1 MTNSFDIAI
10 VGMACN
16 FPDATTPQM
25 FWQNLIS
32 GKESIKKFTDEELI
46 KNGYS
51 KEEINDPN
59 FVPAKAILNDY
70 KSFDNNVFGYL
81 KDEVDKMDP
90 QCRLLHECCWH
101 ALEDAAYIPGD
112 NKDRIGLF
120 AGASINLPWISHQLK
135 QKLTPAEIF
144 DAVNWSLPESIITRI
159 AYRLGL
165 NGPVMSVH
173 TACSTSL
180 VAIHTACQSIL
191 SGDCDLA
198 LAGGVSI
205 SLPQESGYT
214 YQRGMIRSADG
225 HCRPFDAHSNGTV
238 GGNGVG
244 ILLLKLLD
252 RALED
257 NDQIHAIIKGSSVNN
272 DGQRKVGFTAP
283 SIEGQAEVIASAHML
298 AGVEPEDISYIEC
311 HGTATEIG
319 DPIEVTALARVFQN
333 SHHVCWLGA
342 VKSNIGHL
350 DEAAGVAGVIKTIMS
365 LKNKQLAPTL
375 HYNKPNDKLHIDETP
390 FKVVASPMDWT
401 VPVGKKRMAGV
412 SSFGIGGTNAH
423 IVIAEA
429 DQQEEVQEKVQDN
442 GQPNVFL
449 ISAETP
455 TALQNNQ
462 QNLLNA
468 LKGSNP
474 YRLNDIAYVL
484 QEGRKHHRYRKA
496 FVGSTYQE
504 LCSALERETT
514 NPVKA
519 KDSEQNIVFMFPG
532 QGAQYSNMALSLY
545 ENHVLFRSIVDSC
558 LLLASEYLGESLQDK
573 WFNYG
578 DGDFLSETQYAQPA
592 IFIIEY
598 ALAKC
603 LIDIDIK
610 PSMLIGYSFGE
621 LVAATIADV
630 FTLED
635 ALKFVVRRGQ
645 LMQSLPTG
653 AMLSIPLPASE
664 VLPLC
669 PDHIVI
675 AIDNKDSCV
684 VSSDELSIEEFSQVL
699 KKKRILTTPIKS
711 KHAAHS
717 PAMTKIKEELLQ
729 ILSGFTLNAPK
740 TAIMSSVT
748 GKILSA
754 GDVKSIHYWAEQ
766 AERTVCFV
774 QGMENILNAS
784 NHYVLIEVGVGR
796 DLVNLIRRYTTPE
809 SSQSIIQLLPED
821 NKANSHPYLFW
832 AGLGKIWQQGVKIQ
846 WSKIRTSPDCKRI
859 SLPGYAF
866 DRSTYWPENA
876 NFLHLFSGNESIE
889 TSQTPITKNE
899 NISDWFYQSV
909 WQQDL
914 LRNLKQEKNVK
925 TALLFKLGDNSEQS
939 TLYEQALANHYHKV
953 IQVSLGQQCKLEI
966 GAPSTI
972 RGLNSE
978 DHANL
983 FKFLN
988 NNQISIEDIIIDC
1001 TGVNL
1006 AVNEQLAS
1014 VLYLLKSHRAFCNIN
1029 HLKNITLLIQ
1039 NAREVCNEP
1048 DIDPNAAA
1056 MLAISTII
1064 RQEFHEISC
1073 RAIDVGHVDDCSA
1086 EMLIREIEEGGNK
1099 TVIYRNNRRWTEAF
1113 LPSIPFVKD
1122 ETSRLKKEG
1131 VYLLIGGRGF
1141 IGHTFSQYL
1150 ATEYNANLVIS
1161 SRAKHEHDQKWQS
1174 VTDAAKNLEF
1184 VQVDASDHDAM
1195 KKLIH
1200 DLVAKYGRIDGVF
1213 YLAGLSDDAS
1223 FRSIS
1228 ETEIGYIDSH
1238 LVPKQKGITV
1248 LEQVLEPVNY
1258 DFCLIV
1264 SSLAPILGGV
1274 GFFAYAAASAYLDSF
1289 VLRHNRR
1296 NRKTWALINWDG
1308 WELAEKE
1315 KINAGVG
1322 SSLSHLLVT
1331 RSEGIALLE
1340 KVLNYREKQ
1349 AIVISTADINARIAQ
1364 WSAPAIHDN
1373 ETAIQHGNYAKR
1385 PDLDSEYVLPKSY
1398 IEKKLASI
1406 WQDFLGIEPIG
1417 LKDDFFELGGNSL
1430 KAITLLSRVHKNCK
1444 IDVSLTHFFKNPTI
1458 EDIVILSASQAESE
1472 YQMILPAEAQE
1483 TYPLSSGQRRLYLQQ
1498 IMDKNS
1504 VAYNET
1510 AAFNIVGKLDRDK
1523 FNKTLQLLFK
1533 RQDSLRASFI
1543 LYDGEPR
1550 QKYHDDIEINV
1561 EYLKLDS
1568 SNMSDDEVKIK
1579 VNSLIKP
1586 FKLDE
1591 PPLIRV
1597 TLIEVREGHYIFFL
1611 DLHHIISDGLSQ
1623 DIFVRDFLEL
1633 YQDKE
1638 LKPLEIQYKDYTV
1651 WQQRMVNDSRILK
1664 QKAFWLS
1671 TLKNVPELKL
1681 PIDYARTNEV
1691 GNIGGRIDFV
1701 IDKALS
1707 DQLDELAECENITKF
1722 MLFISSYALL
1732 MKDISG
1738 QDEFAVGTPILGRP
1752 QNELQDIIGMFV
1764 NLLPIVFECNGE
1776 LPFKHFVKRIAE
1788 RTIASFENADFQF
1801 ENMVKELNIK
1811 PRLNRT
1817 PIFDT
1822 VFSYMNIGMAD
1833 FVLPEVKFSRYDLHQ
1848 ENTRFDIT
1856 FFVKENYSG
1865 YEFNIEYKKN
1875 LFKEETMEYFKY
1887 RYITLLNNIIAYPDK
1902 DIKFILNANNENH
1915 HDEVTESDFLDFNF

>member
-32 GKESIKKFTDEELI
+32 GKESIRKFTHEELI
-46 KNGYS
+46 KNGY
-51 KEEINDPN
+51 KEEEINDPN
-59 FVPAKAILNDY
+59 FVPAKAILKDY

-101 ALEDAAYIPGD
+101 ALEDAAYVPGETR
-112 NKDRIGLF
+112 DRVGLF
-120 AGASINLPWISHQLK
+120 AGTSFNLPWISNQLK

-144 DAVNWSLPESIITRI
+144 DVVNWSLPESVITRI

-214 YQRGMIRSADG
+214 YQKGMIRSADG
-225 HCRPFDAHSNGTV
+225 HCRPFDADSGGTV

-257 NDQIHAIIKGSSVNN
+257 NDHIHAIIKGTSVNN

-283 SIEGQAEVIASAHML
+283 SIEGQIEVISNAQML

-319 DPIEVTALARVFQN
+319 DPIEVTALARVFQH
-333 SHHVCWLGA
+333 SQHTCWLGA

-350 DEAAGVAGVIKTIMS
+350 DEAAGIAGIIKTVMS
-365 LKNKQLAPTL
+365 LKNKQFAPTL
-375 HYNKPNDKLHIDETP
+375 HYKKPNDKLYLDETP
-390 FKVVASPMDWT
+390 FKVVDRPMEWA
-401 VPVGKKRMAGV
+401 VPEGKKRMAGV

-423 IVIAEA
+423 IVLAEA
-429 DQQEEVQEKVQDN
+429 DRQENIPDDES
-442 GQPNVFL
+442 PNVFL

-455 TALQNNQ
+455 EALQNNQ
-462 QNLLNA
+462 QNLLKV
-468 LKGSNP
+468 LKDSES
-474 YRLNDIAYVL
+474 YRLNDVAYVL
-484 QEGRKHHRYRKA
+484 QEGRKHLRYRKA
-496 FVGSTYQE
+496 FMGSTYQE
-504 LCSALERETT
+504 LCSALERATT
-514 NPVKA
+514 NPIKA
-519 KDSEQNIVFMFPG
+519 KDAEQNIVFMFPG
-532 QGAQYSNMALSLY
+532 QGAQYTNMALSLY
-545 ENHVLFRSIVDSC
+545 ENHSLFRSIVDSG
-558 LLLASEYLGESLQDK
+558 LLLASEYLGESLRDK
-573 WFNYG
+573 WFDHGNSDY
-578 DGDFLSETQYAQPA
+578 LSQTQYAQPT

-598 ALAKC
+598 ALAHC
-603 LIDIDIK
+603 LIDNGIK
-610 PSMLIGYSFGE
+610 PSVLIGYSFGE

-664 VLPLC
+664 VLSLC
-669 PDHIVI
+669 PEHIVI

-684 VSSDELSIEEFSQVL
+684 VSSDEKSIEEFSQIL

-717 PAMTKIKEELLQ
+717 SAMAEINKELLQ
-729 ILSGFTLNAPK
+729 ILSGFTLSAPK

-748 GKILSA
+748 GKILSETE
-754 GDVKSIHYWAEQ
+754 VKSIQYWAEQ

-774 QGMENILNAS
+774 QGIENILNS
-784 NHYVLIEVGVGR
+784 SKHYVLLEVGVGR
-796 DLVNLIRRYTTPE
+796 DLVNLVRRYTLPE
-809 SSQSIIQLLPED
+809 NAQAIIQLLPED
-821 NKANSHPYLFW
+821 NKAATQPYLFW
-832 AGLGKIWQQGVKIQ
+832 SGLGKIWQQGIKIQ
-846 WSKIRTSPDCKRI
+846 WDKVRPSSDCKRI

-866 DRSTYWPENA
+866 DRSIYWPENA
-876 NFLHLFSGNESIE
+876 NFLHLFSGNNESVE
-889 TSQTPITKNE
+889 AGQTPVIKNE
-899 NISDWFYQSV
+899 NMSDWFYQSV
-909 WQQDL
+909 WQQDV
-914 LRNLKQEKNVK
+914 LKYSKQNKHAK
-925 TALLFKLGDNSEQS
+925 TALLFRLGERSEQS
-939 TLYEQALANHYHKV
+939 TLYEQGLIKHYHKI
-953 IQVSLGQQCKLEI
+953 IQVNI
-966 GAPSTI
+966 GAQCELEVGILSTL
-972 RGLNSE
+972 RALHVE
-978 DHANL
+978 DYENL

-988 NNQISIEDIIIDC
+988 KNEVPIEEIIIDC
-1001 TGVNL
+1001 TGGNL

-1014 VLYLLKSHRAFCNIN
+1014 ALYLIKSHRSFCHVNK
-1029 HLKNITLLIQ
+1029 LTDITLLVQ

-1048 DIDPNAAA
+1048 DIDPRAAA
-1056 MLAISTII
+1056 MLAVSTVI
-1064 RQEFHEISC
+1064 RQEFHEVNC
-1073 RAIDVGHVDDCSA
+1073 RAIDVGNPDDCSA
-1086 EMLIREIEEGGNK
+1086 EILMREIEAGGNK

-1113 LPSIPFVKD
+1113 LSYSPFMKD
-1122 ETSRLKKEG
+1122 NISCLKKEG

-1150 ATEYNANLVIS
+1150 ATEYHAHLVIS
-1161 SRAKHEHDQKWQS
+1161 SRSKYEYAGDQQWQS
-1174 VTDAAKNLEF
+1174 VAEAAADLEF
-1184 VQVDASDHDAM
+1184 VQVDASDRVAM
-1195 KKLIH
+1195 EKLIN
-1200 DLVAKYGRIDGVF
+1200 DMMAKYGCIDGIF
-1213 YLAGLSDDAS
+1213 YLAGLTDDAS

-1228 ETEIGYIDSH
+1228 ETEMEYIDSH
-1238 LVPKQKGITV
+1238 LVSKQKGIMV
-1248 LEQVLEPVNY
+1248 LEQVLEPVDY
-1258 DFCLIV
+1258 DFCLVI

-1274 GFFAYAAASAYLDSF
+1274 GFYAYAAASAYLDAF
-1289 VLRHNRR
+1289 VSQHNRKSP
-1296 NRKTWALINWDG
+1296 KTWALINWDG
-1308 WELAEKE
+1308 WELAEKD
-1315 KINAGVG
+1315 KINEKVG

-1331 RSEGIALLE
+1331 KNEGTSLLE
-1340 KVLNYREKQ
+1340 DVLKYQERQ
-1349 AIVISTADINARIAQ
+1349 AVVISTADINARIAQ
-1364 WSAPAIHDN
+1364 WSAPSVHDN
-1373 ETAIQHGNYAKR
+1373 EAEMQHEDYSVR
-1385 PDLDSEYVLPKSY
+1385 PDLDVEYVVPNSE
-1398 IEKKLASI
+1398 IEAELVSI
-1406 WQDFLGIEPIG
+1406 WQDFLRIKPIG

-1430 KAITLLSRVHKNCK
+1430 KAITLLSRIHKNCK

-1458 EDIVILSASQAESE
+1458 EDIVMLCGSQPESE
-1472 YQMILPAEAQE
+1472 YQMILPAEVQDN
-1483 TYPLSSGQRRLYLQQ
+1483 YPLSSGQRRLYLQQ
-1498 IMDKNS
+1498 IFDKNS

-1510 AAFNIVGKLDRDK
+1510 AAFNIIGKLDKDK
-1523 FNKTLQLLFK
+1523 FNNTLQLLFK
-1533 RQDSLRASFI
+1533 RHDSLRTSFV
-1543 LYDGEPR
+1543 LSDGEPR
-1550 QKYHDDIEINV
+1550 QKCNNDIELNID
-1561 EYLKLDS
+1561 YLKLDS
-1568 SNMSDDEVKIK
+1568 SNMNDDEINVK

-1586 FKLDE
+1586 FNLNE

-1597 TLIEVREGHYIFFL
+1597 TLLEVREEHYIFFL

-1623 DIFVRDFLEL
+1623 DIFVRDFLSI
-1633 YQDKE
+1633 YQDEE

-1651 WQQRMVNDSRILK
+1651 WQQKMLNDSRILK
-1664 QKAFWLS
+1664 QKEFWLS
-1671 TLKNVPELKL
+1671 NLKDLPEFKL
-1681 PIDYARTNEV
+1681 PTDYVRINEV
-1691 GNIGGRIDFV
+1691 GNTGGWISFA

-1707 DQLDELAECENITKF
+1707 DQLDALAEQENITKF

-1732 MKDISG
+1732 LKDISG

-1752 QNELQDIIGMFV
+1752 QSELQDIIGMFV
-1764 NLLPIVFECNGE
+1764 NLLPITFKCENE
-1776 LPFKHFVKRIAE
+1776 LSFNHFVKNVAE
-1788 RTIASFENADFQF
+1788 TTITSFENANFQF
-1801 ENMVKELNIK
+1801 EDMVKELNIK

-1833 FVLPEVKFSRYDLHQ
+1833 FILPEVKFSRYEINQ
-1848 ENTRFDIT
+1848 KNTRFDIT
-1856 FFVKENYSG
+1856 FFVKENPEG

-1875 LFKEETMEYFKY
+1875 LFKEETINYFKQ
-1887 RYITLLNNIIAYPDK
+1887 RYLTLLNSIVACPDTE
-1902 DIKFILNANNENH
+1902 IKQMLSMDNEGNH
-1915 HDEVTESDFLDFNF
+1915 SGTAEDDLFDFNF